1 MKFYSIYLAII
12 CIIFF
17 ILQSIFPG
25 FTQALVLN
33 QQSFPEIW
41 RFLTSIFLHGSLEH
55 LVLNMF
61 ALILFGLIL
70 EKLIGSRK
78 FLLVFFVS
86 GILANIV
93 AVNFYDSSLGASGA
107 IFGILGTLT
116 VIKPLMAIFVYGIPM
131 PMFLASIIWAVID
144 ILGVFYPQGV
154 GNIAHLSGLAFGLL
168 IGLYLSLKHSR
179 KQEQR
184 FQAYSS
190 TTRLNIP
197 EDTMRSWENTFMR

>member
-1 MKFYSIYLAII
+1 MKFYSIYLVII
-12 CIIFF
+12 CILAF

-25 FTQALVLN
+25 ITDALVLN

-41 RFLTSIFLHGSLEH
+41 RFVTAIFLHGSLEH

-70 EKLIGSRK
+70 EKVIGSGK
-78 FLLVFFVS
+78 FLLVFFIS
-86 GILANIV
+86 GIIANIV

-107 IFGILGTLT
+107 IFGVLGTLT
-116 VIKPLMAIFVYGIPM
+116 VIKPLMAVFVYGIPM
-131 PMFLASIIWAVID
+131 PMFIASIVWAIID

-154 GNIAHLSGLAFGLL
+154 GNFAHLSGLALGLMFGF
-168 IGLYLSLKHSR
+168 YLRLRHSR
-179 KQEQR
+179 KQQQR

-197 EDTMRSWENTFMR
+197 ENYMQNWENQFMR

>member
-1 MKFYSIYLAII
+1 MKFYSLWLVAV
-12 CIIFF
+12 CIVMF
-17 ILQSIFPG
+17 ILQAVFPG
-25 FTQALVLN
+25 VTDSLVLN

-41 RFLTSIFLHGSLEH
+41 RFVSSIFLHGSLEH

-78 FLLVFFVS
+78 FLLVFLVS

-107 IFGILGTLT
+107 IFGVLGTLT
-116 VIKPLMAIFVYGIPM
+116 VIKPLMTVFVYAVPM
-131 PMFLASIIWAVID
+131 PMFIASIVWAIID

-154 GNIAHLSGLAFGLL
+154 GNFAHLSGLVLGLIFGF
-168 IGLYLSLKHSR
+168 YLRLSHSK
-179 KQEQR
+179 KQDQR
-184 FQAYSS
+184 FRAYSS

-197 EDTMRSWENTFMR
+197 EDAMRGWENRWLR